1 MKSTLQKIVLIMACS
16 AFLVA
21 FNNAAWT
28 QCIAGETELVITIS
42 TDQWGYECYWQITP
56 AGNNCDDGT
65 LAEGGNL
72 AQVGCNGGGGQDATT
87 AQGYPDFASIEAD
100 PFCLTIGETYTLHY
114 VDDYGDGGADFV
126 LNLFGFPIYNFDGTG
141 DGGAFDFVVQEPQA
155 YDVMGQQVLSYS
167 YVQQTNNVVR
177 GKFFSYGSE
186 TITDLE
192 FSYSVNGESAITG
205 TVSGLNIAPFTAFE
219 LDHPVIWNED
229 ADGEY
234 ELTIWISEINGNTD
248 MNNSNDEAVGN
259 IIVGPGIP
267 NILDSY
273 IGYIP
278 ETEEIAGSGQS
289 IVNPRDLDFHPIL
302 NRNELWVVLKST
314 ESSGGKTVQ
323 ISNAGELGQDELLQ
337 QDGNA
342 WHFMSLPTGIA
353 FSRNENFATSPGV
366 YDANHDGGQPFT
378 GPALWSSHPDIYAQ
392 PSGGNGS
399 HLDMLHESPYTMGIT
414 WETGNKF
421 WVTCGDHDEVMSFD
435 FREDHGPG
443 NDDHADGI
451 IYKYPIPDYSED
463 DTHEVPDH
471 LILDHATG
479 WLYVCQSEL
488 NRVFRINT
496 ATGTPGDDETFHEA
510 VDVYKYM
517 EDFVWEDYITTG
529 LDRPTGIDIV
539 EDRMI
544 VSNYST
550 GDINLYDISGPTPV
564 LLEIIPTGSNG
575 IMGIKVGPDGLIW
588 YVNSVTDK
596 VMRITQQSVSIQEM
610 PEEVHFNVTPNPA
623 NSFFSV
629 SYSNTFHFDKL
640 DIQVLDI
647 SGRIVKSET
656 MGLSNSMRIETTEL
670 PSGVYFLRVRDKEQ
684 TLQTKQLIIQR

>member
-1 MKSTLQKIVLIMACS
+1 MKSTLQKLALLTVCS
-16 AFLVA
+16 AFLLA
-21 FNNAAWT
+21 FNNSVLA
-28 QCIAGETELVITIS
+28 QCTAEETELIITIS

-56 AGNNCDDGT
+56 AGNSCDDGT

-72 AQVGCNGGGGQDATT
+72 IQVGCGGGGGQDATT
-87 AQGYPDFASIEAD
+87 AQGYPDFSSIEAD
-100 PFCLTIGETYTLHY
+100 PVCLTIGETYTLHY
-114 VDDYGDGGADFV
+114 VDDYGDGGADFT
-126 LNLFGFPIYNFDGTG
+126 LNLFGLPMYSFDGTG
-141 DGGAFDFVVQEPQA
+141 DGGSFEFTVQEPMA

-177 GKFFSYGSE
+177 GKFFSYGGE
-186 TITDLE
+186 TITNLE
-192 FSYSVNGESAITG
+192 FSYSVNGESPITG
-205 TVSGLNIAPFTAFE
+205 SVSGLNIPPFTSFE
-219 LDHPVIWNED
+219 VDHPVIWNED
-229 ADGEY
+229 ADGDY
-234 ELTIWISEINGNTD
+234 ELTIWISEINGNAD
-248 MNNSNDEAVGN
+248 MNTSNDEASRTIV
-259 IIVGPGIP
+259 VGPGIP

-273 IGYIP
+273 IGFIP

-289 IVNPRDLDFHPIL
+289 ILNPRDLDFHPIL
-302 NRNELWVVLKST
+302 SRNELWVVLKST
-314 ESSGGKTVQ
+314 ESSGGKTVK
-323 ISNAGELGQDELLQ
+323 ISNAGEVGQDELLQ

-378 GPALWSSHPDIYAQ
+378 GPALWSSDPDIYAQ

-399 HLDMLHESPYTMGIT
+399 HLDMLHESPYTMGIA

-451 IYKYPIPDYSED
+451 IYKYPIPDYTED

-471 LILDHATG
+471 LVLDHSTG

-496 ATGTPGDDETFHEA
+496 ATGTPGEDETFHEA
-510 VDVYKYM
+510 VEVYKFM
-517 EDFVWEDYITTG
+517 DDFVWEDYITTG

-544 VSNYST
+544 VSNYNT

-564 LLEIIPTGSNG
+564 LLEIIPTEGNG
-575 IMGIKVGPDGLIW
+575 IMGVKVGPDGLIW
-588 YVNSVTDK
+588 YVNRVTDK
-596 VMRITQQSVSIQEM
+596 VMRITQQAVSIKEM
-610 PEEVHFNVTPNPA
+610 TNDVQFNVSPNPA
-623 NSFFSV
+623 NAYFSV
-629 SYSNTFHFDKL
+629 SYSNTVHL
-640 DIQVLDI
+640 DNLNIQLLDI

-656 MGLSNSMRIETTEL
+656 MGLNNSIQIETSEL
-670 PSGVYFLRVRDKEQ
+670 TSGIYFLRIRDKNQ
-684 TLQTKQLIIQR
+684 ILQTQKLIIQK